1 MLTEQERE
9 RFMRQ
14 IVMPGIGEEGQEILK
29 NAKVLV
35 VGSGGLGSPALY
47 YLTVAGV
54 GEIGIVDTDV
64 VSLSNLNRQILH
76 TEADLQRPKVESA
89 VEKLQK
95 LDASIRFHPMQVYLD
110 ENNAQ
115 EILTGYDLI
124 VDCVD
129 NDDTRYLINRW
140 AVRLGIP
147 LVEGGVRGL
156 EGYILPILPGKSPCY
171 RCVYPEKTKR
181 ESDPIPVLGGT
192 AGAVGAME
200 AIVGIRMLLGQSVP
214 VGKLTFFQFA
224 GLTSTQI
231 EVKRDPH
238 CPVCGQ
244 APSEIVD

>member
-95 LDASIRFHPMQVYLD
+95 LDASIRFHPTVSYTHLDVY
-110 ENNAQ
+110 
-115 EILTGYDLI
+115 
-124 VDCVD
+124 
-129 NDDTRYLINRW
+129 
-140 AVRLGIP
+140 
-147 LVEGGVRGL
+147 
-156 EGYILPILPGKSPCY
+156 
-171 RCVYPEKTKR
+171 KR
-181 ESDPIPVLGGT
+181 QL
-192 AGAVGAME
+192 
-200 AIVGIRMLLGQSVP
+200 
-214 VGKLTFFQFA
+214 
-224 GLTSTQI
+224 
-231 EVKRDPH
+231 
-238 CPVCGQ
+238 
-244 APSEIVD
+244 

>member
-115 EILTGYDLI
+115 EIPVSYTHLDVYKRQPLTISISTCWIWIKAWPFIGTPWTSRWSGKI
-124 VDCVD
+124 
-129 NDDTRYLINRW
+129 TRRPFPW
-140 AVRLGIP
+140 
-147 LVEGGVRGL
+147 
-156 EGYILPILPGKSPCY
+156 CFW
-171 RCVYPEKTKR
+171 
-181 ESDPIPVLGGT
+181 GT
-192 AGAVGAME
+192 ASPAFPWSSP
-200 AIVGIRMLLGQSVP
+200 I
-214 VGKLTFFQFA
+214 
-224 GLTSTQI
+224 
-231 EVKRDPH
+231 
-238 CPVCGQ
+238 
-244 APSEIVD
+244 